1 VRIKYNKTNWVDNET
16 PVNAE
21 NMNKIETALE
31 NLYNLAVSPSDFS
44 TNSQIKPT
52 ITDGN
57 ISLDFNGLV
66 LREVTTR
73 PARRDS
79 EGTPGDFYIE
89 KERMFGM
96 YICVSPNFWLFLHD
110 DFNFPEDSEEDE
122 EEPEL
127 EPVDK

>member
-57 ISLDFNGLV
+57 ISLDFNGFV
-66 LREVTTR
+66 LREVNQKPETSYS
-73 PARRDS
+73 D
-79 EGTPGDFYIE
+79 GTPGDFYLEHNTFYLCI
-89 KERMFGM
+89 R
-96 YICVSPNFWLFLHD
+96 SNFWLS
-110 DFNFPEDSEEDE
+110 FNGTLFNTTIGD
-122 EEPEL
+122 
-127 EPVDK
+127 

>member
-1 VRIKYNKTNWVDNET
+1 MRIKYNKTNWVDNET

-66 LREVTTR
+66 LREVNTK
-73 PARRDS
+73 PKRRDS

-89 KERMFGM
+89 NERMFGL
-96 YICVSPNFWLFLHD
+96 YICLYPNFWLFFHD
-110 DFNFPEDSEEDE
+110 NFPGESESEEDE
-122 EEPEL
+122 EEYI
-127 EPVDK
+127 DR

>member
-1 VRIKYNKTNWVDNET
+1 MRIKYNKTNWVDNET

-57 ISLDFNGLV
+57 ISLDFNGIV
-66 LREVTTR
+66 LREVDEK
-73 PARRDS
+73 PMS
-79 EGTPGDFYIE
+79 WNSKGTPGDFYVESDRVNNI
-89 KERMFGM
+89 
-96 YICVSPNFWLFLHD
+96 YICLKPNWWLCINGIL
-110 DFNFPEDSEEDE
+110 FNNNTNENNNIDGGE
-122 EEPEL
+122 
-127 EPVDK
+127 